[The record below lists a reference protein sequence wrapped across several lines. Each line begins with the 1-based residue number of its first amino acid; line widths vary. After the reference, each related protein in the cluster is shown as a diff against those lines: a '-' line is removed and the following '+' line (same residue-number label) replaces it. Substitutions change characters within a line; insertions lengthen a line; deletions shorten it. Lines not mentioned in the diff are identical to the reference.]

1 MNNVSDVV
9 GPISARLDGRMAE
22 PPLEAYNLKAR
33 EYFRLKDA
41 HASARQILTGVEK
54 EVSALEERLSWAKRQ
69 EAEACDK
76 ALIIRDD
83 ETKSEEERYHADL
96 TYKYAYEYCKTVS
109 GYLSEAEF
117 RLQKARSDVESA
129 RSAEE
134 AFVMSLLA

>member
-41 HASARQILTGVEK
+41 HANARQILTEVEK
-54 EVSALEERLSWAKRQ
+54 EVSALEERLSWARH
-69 EAEACDK
+69 EETEVCDK
-76 ALIIRDD
+76 TLRIMHD
-83 ETKSEEERYHADL
+83 ESRSEEERYEADL
-96 TYKYAYEYCKTVS
+96 KYRYAYEYRKSVS
-109 GYLSEAEF
+109 GELFDADL
-117 RLQKARSDVESA
+117 RLKKARSDAESA

-134 AFVMSLLA
+134 AFVMSLFE